1 MGTKDGRSG
10 EGGFGSCQLAANE
23 TSLCRYPNLKGAN
36 VLQQHPPHPSQL
48 APQASSVLQTC
59 ASPVCPC
66 IPASAAATR
75 GQLWGPSCDYSHMAA
90 APLSF
95 ERPIAK
101 EEKKCLRYGQYK
113 NPPLTHGQGFFI
125 VQLPR
130 PPTPSCAE
138 TLTRHLLQIDASI
151 QWGSLPHL
159 PSVPNFPQRRQART
173 CSGGLWLGVWWVEL
187 HWISE
192 K

>member
-1 MGTKDGRSG
+1 MLYWLPLSKTRGHLEYVVQASNTGLPPTAPPSKKKKWEQKTGGVGR
-10 EGGFGSCQLAANE
+10 GGVGSCQLAANE

-36 VLQQHPPHPSQL
+36 VLQQPPPHPSQL

-151 QWGSLPHL
+151 Q
-159 PSVPNFPQRRQART
+159 
-173 CSGGLWLGVWWVEL
+173 
-187 HWISE
+187 
-192 K
+192 